1 MGVFTRVPNFLVG
14 SRLQCLFPKPCKL
27 YLIFRMSQPSFLTS
41 WLTAREFGKGFE
53 KTTKVTLASLPI
65 PFLQNLGLSVQ
76 GWPEPQFLSVR
87 YCETDKRSAGLL
99 VSWPKSCTQIFNLLP
114 PAKNQQVPLGKKK
127 NKTKNR
133 SKKEARLSRVAFS
146 PASWLNF
153 WSSQLL
159 CDVFLLRALC
169 FIWVPSLFLARGV
182 LVLPCAQQKR

>member
-127 NKTKNR
+127 TKQKTGQR
-133 SKKEARLSRVAFS
+133 RRLVFPELPSLQHLDSISGRLSCFVM
-146 PASWLNF
+146 
-153 WSSQLL
+153 SSCLEL
-159 CDVFLLRALC
+159 C
-169 FIWVPSLFLARGV
+169 V
-182 LVLPCAQQKR
+182 LSGFPHCS